1 MDALEAGDFYA
12 STGVAL
18 SDVVVTPDRLEVHI
32 EERDDF
38 RYRTTFI
45 GRDGEVLAESVD
57 NPAEFEL
64 IEDVGYVRAKV
75 TDSMGYVAW
84 TQPVFLTS
92 N

>member
-1 MDALEAGDFYA
+1 
-12 STGVAL
+12 
-18 SDVVVTPDRLEVHI
+18 
-32 EERDDF
+32 
-38 RYRTTFI
+38 
-45 GRDGEVLAESVD
+45 VLAESVD